1 MKNKIIKILIILFVM
16 IFHTPFANAVILTH
30 PDNDCMTVDEDG
42 IFFSGKI
49 HKYEK
54 VYIDGVP
61 IIPAKS
67 GAFSYSVPLKIGENI
82 FAVQSKDWL
91 GNKTTKK
98 YVITRVSKERN
109 KNTDTFIE
117 TEKSYYKTIR
127 DNVVL
132 RSTPLD
138 MGMNRLGYLAKDTKV
153 YIDGQFNEFSRI
165 YLSEDNYGWAMTKD
179 LEKIEETK
187 YIPITL
193 VSTDK
198 VKTEKETTYIFTCT
212 DNMTYSAIVNDNK
225 LVLTIYNLDNQ
236 NEKYI
241 QEFKFDK
248 FPRYSILVQNSILYL
263 TFKNNPL
270 DKNNYSNKNV
280 KIIIDPGHGG
290 RELGA
295 IGCLGHKEKTL
306 NLEVALKLKKILEE
320 HQYNVKLTRETDK
333 YVSLNDRIKFA
344 QDNDALIFISIHQNS
359 VPISKNP
366 LLNEGTVVF
375 YFNPQSM
382 ELAQTLS
389 KSVSQALLVNN
400 QGATQASFAVIR
412 PTEYIG
418 VLAELIYLVNPN
430 DVSIYKQKKFA
441 HTSALAIY
449 NGLSSYLHIEMN
461 K

>member
-1 MKNKIIKILIILFVM
+1 MKI
-16 IFHTPFANAVILTH
+16 VI
-30 PDNDCMTVDEDG
+30 D
-42 IFFSGKI
+42 
-49 HKYEK
+49 
-54 VYIDGVP
+54 
-61 IIPAKS
+61 A
-67 GAFSYSVPLKIGENI
+67 
-82 FAVQSKDWL
+82 
-91 GNKTTKK
+91 
-98 YVITRVSKERN
+98 
-109 KNTDTFIE
+109 
-117 TEKSYYKTIR
+117 
-127 DNVVL
+127 
-132 RSTPLD
+132 
-138 MGMNRLGYLAKDTKV
+138 
-153 YIDGQFNEFSRI
+153 
-165 YLSEDNYGWAMTKD
+165 
-179 LEKIEETK
+179 
-187 YIPITL
+187 
-193 VSTDK
+193 
-198 VKTEKETTYIFTCT
+198 
-212 DNMTYSAIVNDNK
+212 
-225 LVLTIYNLDNQ
+225 
-236 NEKYI
+236 
-241 QEFKFDK
+241 
-248 FPRYSILVQNSILYL
+248 
-263 TFKNNPL
+263 
-270 DKNNYSNKNV
+270 
-280 KIIIDPGHGG
+280 GHGG

-333 YVSLNDRIKFA
+333 YVSINDRIKFA

>member
-1 MKNKIIKILIILFVM
+1 MENKIFKTLIILFVI
-16 IFHTPFANAVILTH
+16 IFLTPFANAVVLTH
-30 PDNDCMTVDEDG
+30 PDYDSMTVDEDG

-49 HKYEK
+49 SRYEK

-61 IIPAKS
+61 IIPAKT

-91 GNKTTKK
+91 GNKTTKR
-98 YVITRVSKERN
+98 YVITRISKEKN
-109 KNTDTFIE
+109 KDADTFIE
-117 TEKSYYKTIR
+117 SEKSYYKTTR

-132 RSTPLD
+132 RSTPID
-138 MGMNRLGYLAKDTKV
+138 KGMNRMGYLSKDTKV
-153 YIDGQFNEFSRI
+153 FVDGKFNEFSRI
-165 YLSEDNYGWAMTKD
+165 YLSEDYYGWIMTKD
-179 LEKIEETK
+179 LEKTEKTEYLPTK
-187 YIPITL
+187 L
-193 VSTDK
+193 VSTDQ
-198 VKTEKETTYIFTCT
+198 VKTEKDTTYIFTCI
-212 DNMTYSAIVNDNK
+212 DNPIYSAIVDDNK
-225 LVLTIYNLDNQ
+225 LILTIYNLDDQ
-236 NEKYI
+236 DEKYI
-241 QEFKFDK
+241 KEFKFDK
-248 FPRYSILVQNSILYL
+248 FPRYSISVQNGILYL
-263 TFKNNPL
+263 TFKKNPI
-270 DKNNYSNKNV
+270 NSANYSNKNV
-280 KIIIDPGHGG
+280 KIVIDPGHGG
-290 RELGA
+290 KEPGA
-295 IGCLGHKEKTL
+295 IGCLGHKEKDL

-333 YVSLNDRIKFA
+333 YMSLNDRIKFA

-359 VPISKNP
+359 VQISKNP

-389 KSVSQALLVNN
+389 KSVSQSLLVKN

-430 DVSIYKQKKFA
+430 DVSVYKQKKFA

-449 NGLSSYLHIEMN
+449 NGLSAYLHAEM
-461 K
+461 KK